1 MLRRQRP
8 EGKPAP
14 GPGALALLQGL
25 RSFQKDP
32 LEYVTRLQQ
41 KYGDLVRIRL
51 GPQDIF
57 LVTEPTLIE
66 ESCRSP
72 SAFTRGTIAR
82 RAREVIGPS
91 LIVSEGHEWKRHRR
105 LMSLGFRS
113 SFMANLRP
121 AVDDAATEMTQRWV
135 ESGRKTVDVE
145 AAARHYTLDSTC
157 RALFGR
163 ALPTEADAL
172 GRALTDVL
180 DLTVRRAREVL
191 PLRLWVPTSRH
202 RAFAERRRRA
212 DALIDDL
219 LRGAQ
224 RHPPE
229 RCLASRLAHD
239 AHVSGDMNPDQLRAE
254 TFGLLFSGYESPT
267 RALTW
272 TLSLLARHPEA
283 QVQARASASK
293 QVDGGVSPADDF
305 LVATIKEA
313 MRLYPP
319 GWILG
324 REASQDT
331 VLGGYRIRKGAFLM
345 YSAWV
350 THRRSDLWEAP
361 LEFRPSRFLERER
374 PAGTDFSYFPFGL
387 PPNHCIGA
395 GFALLQ
401 ARAAI
406 AKILMNFEIRALGAP
421 PHPVAEATVR
431 PSRPV
436 VLSLRPLQKK

>member
-14 GPGALALLQGL
+14 GPGALALLQGISAL
-25 RSFQKDP
+25 QKDP

-41 KYGDLVRIRL
+41 QYGDLVRIRL
-51 GPQDIF
+51 GPQDVF
-57 LVTEPTLIE
+57 LVTEPALIE
-66 ESCRSP
+66 ESCRSR
-72 SAFTRGTIAR
+72 SVFTRGTIAR

-91 LIVSEGHEWKRHRR
+91 LIVSEGPEWKRHRR
-105 LMSLGFRS
+105 LMSPGFRS

-121 AVDDAATEMTQRWV
+121 SVDNAATEMTSRWLD
-135 ESGRKTVDVE
+135 SGRKTVDVE

-191 PLRLWVPTSRH
+191 PLPLWVPTSRH

-212 DALIDDL
+212 NALIDDL
-219 LRGAQ
+219 LRDA
-224 RHPPE
+224 RRLPPE

-239 AHVSGDMNPDQLRAE
+239 AHESGDMNPEQLRAE
-254 TFGLLFSGYESPT
+254 IFGLLFSGYESPT

-283 QVQARASASK
+283 QARARASA
-293 QVDGGVSPADDF
+293 VDGAYVPADDF

-331 VLGGYRIRKGAFLM
+331 ALGGYGIRKGAFLM

-361 LEFRPSRFLERER
+361 LEFRPGRFLGGER
-374 PAGTDFSYFPFGL
+374 PAGADFSYFPFGL

-406 AKILMNFEIRALGAP
+406 AKILMSFEIQALGAP

-431 PSRPV
+431 PSRPI